1 MIHCTSKQYCITMKD
16 CSILFHNYI
25 KVFNL
30 PFKEEL
36 PLNVLQALLDVT
48 TGTSGTVDF
57 SSG

>member
-1 MIHCTSKQYCITMKD
+1 MKD